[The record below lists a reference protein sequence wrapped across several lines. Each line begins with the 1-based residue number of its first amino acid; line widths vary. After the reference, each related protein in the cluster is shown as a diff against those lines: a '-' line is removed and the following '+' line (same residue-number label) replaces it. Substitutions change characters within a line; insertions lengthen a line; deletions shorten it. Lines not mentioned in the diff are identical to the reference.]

1 MDEARRQPW
10 SKVAFWILM
19 RMQKPAAQETSFR
32 QVTILAAAGVL

>member
-1 MDEARRQPW
+1 MDERDGSPA

-32 QVTILAAAGVL
+32 QVTILAAVGVL